1 MHGALVFALL
11 LACIA
16 SHLTIVV
23 SLALRPPRMRS
34 VYALLL
40 PPMAPY
46 FAWTAL
52 MPRRTLAWLIATV
65 LYAASVAAA

>member
-11 LACIA
+11 VACVA

-23 SLALRPPRMRS
+23 SLALRKPRMRS

-40 PPMAPY
+40 PPLAPC

-52 MPRRTLAWLIATV
+52 MPRRTLAWVIAIV
-65 LYAASVAAA
+65 LYAASVATA